1 MKLKKNILIIVQMAI
16 VHSLAKGLFIHV
28 KKIKSYS
35 FTFFLTLH
43 YQYGLLQL
51 ALLLFIKHGKG
62 G

>member
-1 MKLKKNILIIVQMAI
+1 MKLKKYFNYSPNGYSAFPGKRFVYPC
-16 VHSLAKGLFIHV
+16 K
-28 KKIKSYS
+28 KKIKPYS
-35 FTFFLTLH
+35 FTFFLILH